1 MEAIAFSLAYAI
13 PALGAAIGVGL
24 IGNGALNAA
33 GRNPEKVSQIQQLM
47 ILAIVFAEALAII
60 GIVVAILSTIMV

>member
-1 MEAIAFSLAYAI
+1 MENLAFSLAYAV

-33 GRNPEKVSQIQQLM
+33 GRNPEKIGAIQQLM
-47 ILAIVFAEALAII
+47 ILAIAFTDALAII
-60 GIVVAILSTIMV
+60 GIIVAILSKVM